1 MDPSKFTAA
10 ATGQIVPIEGNEF
23 AFLPAPLPPNW
34 KFPEELWPLL
44 NEACT
49 KLGLLEGIGRHLP
62 AAELLLRPL
71 ERREAVQSS
80 AIEGTYA
87 TPRELLLFEID
98 PIEPTKESDP
108 ANSWKEVFNSKQAL
122 QFGLTSE
129 LPLSLRLIREMHR
142 ILLTGVK
149 GPHVDPGEFR
159 RIQVA
164 IGSSRRFVPPPAT
177 ALPDCLDAF
186 EKHLHQ
192 EGEYHPLVDCMLAHY
207 QIETIHPFI
216 DGNGRVGRML
226 LTIMIQR
233 RCALTKPWLYL
244 SDYFARHRTEYVD
257 SLFNV
262 SASGAWSPWIE
273 FCLRGVVDVTESTI
287 NRCEELRRLR
297 EEYMNRVT
305 ANGGSIRLHDI
316 VERLFTSPFIR
327 VADLTRQME
336 VSYPTAKSDVD
347 RLIEAGILADLPGM
361 TARTVYSPEIYRVA
375 YADLG

>member
-1 MDPSKFTAA
+1 
-10 ATGQIVPIEGNEF
+10 
-23 AFLPAPLPPNW
+23 
-34 KFPEELWPLL
+34 
-44 NEACT
+44 
-49 KLGLLEGIGRHLP
+49 
-62 AAELLLRPL
+62 
-71 ERREAVQSS
+71 
-80 AIEGTYA
+80 
-87 TPRELLLFEID
+87 
-98 PIEPTKESDP
+98 
-108 ANSWKEVFNSKQAL
+108 
-122 QFGLTSE
+122 
-129 LPLSLRLIREMHR
+129 
-142 ILLTGVK
+142 
-149 GPHVDPGEFR
+149 
-159 RIQVA
+159 
-164 IGSSRRFVPPPAT
+164 
-177 ALPDCLDAF
+177 
-186 EKHLHQ
+186 
-192 EGEYHPLVDCMLAHY
+192 MLAHY